1 MKPAYRDSVHR
12 VVLSGLTRYL
22 ERSGYSIN
30 AFRRLS
36 GVGAEESNDPD
47 ARVPIET
54 MVRRWKAALELTENP
69 ALGLAVGADYS
80 SISHGILGHLIS
92 HSDTLGDALKVLCRY
107 QRLLSGGDFLEL
119 VEDRSE
125 ASLTYHADDP
135 DPDLWPTVVERAFAS
150 VVTVATG
157 EAMGRFTL
165 KAVEFDY
172 PKPRH
177 SSAYSALFAAPCRF
191 GAPKSRLIF
200 PRSHMGLRMRNRHSS
215 LHAVLSR
222 EVEATHPGLIEDKRG
237 TRARLWK
244 TLPNLLD
251 RGAIS
256 AEEAS
261 NALGVSER
269 TLHRRLSLEGATYS
283 ELLDKARFE
292 RSIRLMGAP
301 DASIEEIAMACGFQ
315 DNSGFYRALKR
326 WTGMTPR
333 AFRRSLW
340 TKRKEGTD
348 SLAVQS
354 WLFNWDGNP
363 RTVGRMKL
371 RPRRRFGIA
380 EQSK

>member
-1 MKPAYRDSVHR
+1 MAGGAKNIAVTATRKILRREMTSVYRDSVHG

-22 ERSGYSIN
+22 ERNGYSLDE
-30 AFRRLS
+30 FRRLS

-54 MVRRWKAALELTENP
+54 MVRSWKAALGLTENP

-80 SISHGILGHLIS
+80 SISHGILGHLVS
-92 HSDTLGDALKVLCRY
+92 HSDTLGDALRVLCRY

-119 VEDRSE
+119 AEDRGE

-135 DPDLWPTVVERAFAS
+135 DPELWPTVVERAFAS
-150 VVTVATG
+150 IVTVATS
-157 EAMGRFTL
+157 EAMGRFAL
-165 KAVEFDY
+165 RAAEFDY

-200 PRSHMGLRMRNRHSS
+200 PRSHLGLRMRNRHSS

-222 EVEATHPGLIEDKRG
+222 EVEATHPGLVEDRRA
-237 TRARLWK
+237 TRARLWN
-244 TLPNLLD
+244 TLPSLLD
-251 RGAIS
+251 RGAVS
-256 AEEAS
+256 VGDAS
-261 NALGVSER
+261 KALGLSER

-292 RSIRLMGAP
+292 RSIRLMAAP
-301 DASIEEIAMACGFQ
+301 DASIEEIAMDCGFL

-333 AFRRSLW
+333 AYRRHLR
-340 TKRKEGTD
+340 TKRRGVPM
-348 SLAVQS
+348 A
-354 WLFNWDGNP
+354 
-363 RTVGRMKL
+363 
-371 RPRRRFGIA
+371 
-380 EQSK
+380 